1 MASCESHQVS
11 TRYFSILV
19 LFRVPSCNKAVLLT
33 SQQLRR
39 TAWMPL
45 LKRAGVRYRNPY
57 QIRHTY
63 ASMMISQGENIM
75 WLSKQMGHADAEV
88 TLKKYARWIADPT
101 VKGRYQLQ
109 NDWGEYIGLEVGE
122 FVQIDQQYGS

>member
-1 MASCESHQVS
+1 VFHNPLTNAPWE
-11 TRYFSILV
+11 
-19 LFRVPSCNKAVLLT
+19 T

-57 QIRHTY
+57 QTRHTY

-88 TLKKYARWIADPT
+88 TLRKYARWVPDTTTKGGYQTRHNWHAYLEEQAEQADQEEEDT
-101 VKGRYQLQ
+101 
-109 NDWGEYIGLEVGE
+109 GLAEGTTNLKLVR
-122 FVQIDQQYGS
+122 